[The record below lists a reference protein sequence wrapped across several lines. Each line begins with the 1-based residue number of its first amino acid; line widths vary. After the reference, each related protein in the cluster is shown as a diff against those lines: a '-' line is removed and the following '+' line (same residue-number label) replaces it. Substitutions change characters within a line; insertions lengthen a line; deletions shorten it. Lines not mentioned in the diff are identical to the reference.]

1 MHTIQAGRGPLQDM
15 SKVQELTVRFLS
27 PALGSLHLP
36 CQVMQGRA
44 VSGALLLVD
53 QDQAQTAEGIQLA
66 SRKASH
72 AHDEQDAE
80 TVGQPCCHE
89 QQRSIARRQ
98 QQRRQQQQQRVQ
110 RPSKQQQ
117 RTDADFFLF
126 FFFISYDAASSS
138 TTATATFATAA
149 AATTTTS
156 ATAPNAT
163 TASHPST
170 KRSPGCEQ

>member
-1 MHTIQAGRGPLQDM
+1 M

-80 TVGQPCCHE
+80 AVGQPCCHE

-98 QQRRQQQQQRVQ
+98 QQRRQQQQQQRVQ

>member
-80 TVGQPCCHE
+80 AVGQPCCHE